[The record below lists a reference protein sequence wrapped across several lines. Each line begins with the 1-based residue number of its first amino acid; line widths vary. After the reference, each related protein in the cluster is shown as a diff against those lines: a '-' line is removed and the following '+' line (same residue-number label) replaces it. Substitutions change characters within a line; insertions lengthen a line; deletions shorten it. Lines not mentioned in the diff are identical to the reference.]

1 MLQHLH
7 LGRQITIFLLC
18 IGITLLTASSCSPE
32 QQRAD
37 TYSDFDIGDTEPD
50 LLRDS
55 KGFESSPNSE
65 NDDKDEGM
73 DQPEIDLGQ
82 KSGID
87 QSSLSLRLDGTG
99 IEQVVITIDDFSFD
113 VLTAGPST
121 GMPVLLLHGFP
132 NTNYQWR
139 AQITAL
145 ADAGF
150 LVFAPNQRGYSSGA
164 RPEGVGSYSSDKL
177 VEDIRGI
184 VDALNWEAF
193 HLIGHDWGAFI
204 AWEFAGIYPDR
215 LLTLIPISVPHPE
228 AFALALADPNGVQA
242 EMSSYVE
249 FFRQVDSTNAF
260 LADDAALLKSIYES
274 AGLTAKE
281 MEPYLEVLG
290 LEEALD
296 SALHWYRA
304 NDFSPPLDQIT
315 NRRSTTPDI
324 SVPTMYIWSTQDTAL
339 GEQAA
344 ELTENFVSGE
354 YKYEVFEGVN
364 HWVSEVAP
372 EQLNTLILDFL
383 AEQVERIE

>member
-1 MLQHLH
+1 MLRPLH
-7 LGRQITIFLLC
+7 LSRQIASFLIC
-18 IGITLLTASSCSPE
+18 IGISLLIASSCSPE

-37 TYSDFDIGDTEPD
+37 TYSDFDIRDTGPD

-55 KGFESSPNSE
+55 KGVESSPNSE
-65 NDDKDEGM
+65 NDDRDDSM
-73 DQPEIDLGQ
+73 DQPEIELGQ
-82 KSGID
+82 KSGLG

-99 IEQVVITIDDFSFD
+99 IEQIEITIDDFSFD

-121 GMPVLLLHGFP
+121 GTPVLLLHGFP

-150 LVFAPNQRGYSSGA
+150 SVFAPNQRGYSSGA
-164 RPEGVGSYSSDKL
+164 RPEDVGSYSSDKL

-260 LADDAALLKSIYES
+260 LADDAALLKNIYES

-290 LEEALD
+290 FEKALD
-296 SALHWYRA
+296 SALNWYRA
-304 NDFSPPLDQIT
+304 NDFSPPVDQMT
-315 NRRSTTPDI
+315 KRRSTIPDI

-344 ELTENFVSGE
+344 ALTKNFVSGE
-354 YKYEVFEGVN
+354 YKYEVFKGVN

-372 EQLNTLILDFL
+372 EQLNAVILDFL
-383 AEQVERIE
+383 AEQVAKSD